1 MELKTNKLTQGA
13 MIVAIFGVLLLLN
26 RQTGG
31 LFEETFLFLF
41 PLPMVIFAAKYG
53 WKDSLPVLFCMAITS
68 FLFGTFST
76 IFYAISE
83 AFIGLVYGSCLY
95 SKKDRTKTVVL
106 LLFLSVV
113 ANLLSSVVLASL
125 FGYNLQGELNEM
137 QKLMGQYTDKVNQM
151 MAQQAAQTGQTLPEN
166 YSFMPPNMMNMNF
179 FRTMFIC
186 SMVLLGIMQG
196 FVTHLL
202 SLIVLKKLRYPVK
215 MPAPLA
221 EFYPPKWSG
230 YLGLGAFLLY
240 YASILRPFDNQLM
253 QDLAQA
259 AGVGGLM
266 YLVCFG
272 FIAVFVFVKKRL
284 PGHKL
289 LPLLAGMLLMM
300 IMPQIIMFVGFAYI
314 SLRLHD
320 YILQKV
326 Q

>member
-1 MELKTNKLTQGA
+1 M
-13 MIVAIFGVLLLLN
+13 
-26 RQTGG
+26 
-31 LFEETFLFLF
+31 
-41 PLPMVIFAAKYG
+41 
-53 WKDSLPVLFCMAITS
+53 
-68 FLFGTFST
+68 
-76 IFYAISE
+76 
-83 AFIGLVYGSCLY
+83 
-95 SKKDRTKTVVL
+95 L

-125 FGYNLQGELNEM
+125 FGYNLQAELNEM
-137 QKLMGQYTDKVNQM
+137 QNLMSQYADKMNSM
-151 MAQQAAQTGQTLPEN
+151 MAQQAAQTGQSLPEN

-230 YLGLGAFLLY
+230 YLGLAAFLVY
-240 YASILRPFDNQLM
+240 YMTVLKPLDNQLL

-259 AGVGGLM
+259 GGVGGLM

-272 FIAVFVFVKKRL
+272 FIAVFVYVKKKM

-289 LPLLAGMLLMM
+289 LPLLAAMLLMM
-300 IMPQIIMFVGFAYI
+300 IMPQLIMLLGFAYI
-314 SLRLHD
+314 STSLHD
-320 YILQKV
+320 YMLQRT
-326 Q
+326 